1 MNKGLVIKTTGNRY
15 RVKYN
20 NEVIHC
26 ILRGKFKKTGFR
38 STNPIAVGDY
48 VGFDFEDDKSY
59 GIINKIFDR
68 KNILIRKSTNLSR
81 KSHIIASNIDYA
93 ILIITISKPV
103 TYPMFIDR
111 FLVACEANNIE
122 TILVFN
128 KVDIYSEVDLKQL
141 NIYKEIYENINYK
154 CIEISVKENKNIDK
168 IVKLIEEKTIVIS
181 GNSGVGKSSLINL
194 LEPGLKLKT
203 SEISASH
210 EQGKHTTTFTEMHK
224 IGKGNI
230 IDTPGIKGF
239 GLDNIEKENLSLYF
253 PEMAKLR
260 NQCKFNNCTHTHEP
274 ECAIKLAVEN
284 KTISQ
289 LRYKNYLNIFA
300 DDDDKHRIDK
310 YNLEV

>member
-15 RVKYN
+15 RVKFN
-20 NEVIHC
+20 DEIIHC

-48 VGFDFEDDKSY
+48 VGFNFEDNKSY

-93 ILIITISKPV
+93 ILLITITKPV

-122 TILVFN
+122 AILVFN
-128 KVDIYSEVDLKQL
+128 KVDIYNQDDLLQL
-141 NIYKEIYENINYK
+141 NVYKEIYRNINYK
-154 CIEISVKENKNIDK
+154 CIEISVKQNINIDK
-168 IVKLIEEKTIVIS
+168 VKDLIKNKTIVIS

-203 SEISASH
+203 SEISTSH

-239 GLDNIEKENLSLYF
+239 GLNDIEKENLSLYF
-253 PEMAKLR
+253 PEMKELR
-260 NQCKFNNCTHTHEP
+260 AQCKFNNCTHTHEP
-274 ECAIKLAVEN
+274 DCAVKLAVEN
-284 KTISQ
+284 GTVSK

-300 DDDDKHRIDK
+300 DDDDKHRLDK
-310 YNLEV
+310 YNKEV